1 MRLLVTLLVT
11 LVLVVCLDQVVPR
24 LLTRERMTEMAVAD
38 GAAVFGQFVR
48 LQLQELRDDVNVSV
62 ARIHTRWAALPDTVA
77 ADELRVALIG
87 NSTALFAVVPGVLEE
102 RFATA
107 LPGCR
112 VSVLPLLFPAVTV
125 ADEGLL
131 VDAALAK
138 HAAMVVVFPNLKGL
152 VEGESPIAARLQAL
166 FGHDLDDAGV
176 GAAMRGWLDRHWETF
191 RQRHALRQLAVRT
204 VWPPARSAAGET
216 DAVAAALRDIAG
228 AAGRGDMDEILA
240 TYRRHR
246 MRTFVGTPVFQRRL
260 SPESP
265 VFGTVAAIA
274 STIGASDAL
283 GVAVFLPVNPVFRDP
298 RVTDGFPR
306 YHLDD
311 AYTRAL
317 AARVLETYASA
328 GLETADRLD
337 ALPAQAFIDL
347 VHVNGD
353 GTRAFTDDVAGLLL
367 EVWRRRGSGPCRGDR
382 ARGGA
387 SLR

>member
-176 GAAMRGWLDRHWETF
+176 GA
-191 RQRHALRQLAVRT
+191 
-204 VWPPARSAAGET
+204 
-216 DAVAAALRDIAG
+216 
-228 AAGRGDMDEILA
+228 GDEG
-240 TYRRHR
+240 
-246 MRTFVGTPVFQRRL
+246 VGV
-260 SPESP
+260 
-265 VFGTVAAIA
+265 
-274 STIGASDAL
+274 
-283 GVAVFLPVNPVFRDP
+283 
-298 RVTDGFPR
+298 
-306 YHLDD
+306 
-311 AYTRAL
+311 
-317 AARVLETYASA
+317 
-328 GLETADRLD
+328 
-337 ALPAQAFIDL
+337 
-347 VHVNGD
+347 
-353 GTRAFTDDVAGLLL
+353 
-367 EVWRRRGSGPCRGDR
+367 
-382 ARGGA
+382 
-387 SLR
+387 